1 MNLIKPDSKEHR
13 RSILS
18 NLTTNLGRRLGLR
31 MKPYEA
37 SAVRD
42 ISGYVHWM
50 YVFDEHESRIYRTQR
65 GTQRMADID
74 LGDDK
79 LMDLDETSDRIRS
92 AVKKLMAENY

>member
-18 NLTTNLGRRLGLR
+18 NLTTNLGRRFGLR

>member
-65 GTQRMADID
+65 GTQRIADIELD
-74 LGDDK
+74 GNK
-79 LMDLDETSDRIRS
+79 LLDLDDLSDRIKS
-92 AVKKLMAENY
+92 AIERLMVENY

>member
-13 RSILS
+13 HSILS
-18 NLTTNLGRRLGLR
+18 NLTTNLGRRFGLR

>member
-1 MNLIKPDSKEHR
+1 
-13 RSILS
+13 
-18 NLTTNLGRRLGLR
+18 